1 MYLEKDK
8 KRLLNRNKKQLLKAR
23 AKKILKE
30 RFFDEDFLTQSHIG
44 IFATTPKNCSCKE
57 CGNARR
63 HYKHVTLKEK
73 ILLDKCHPDNV
84 KYWKV

>member
-8 KRLLNRNKKQLLKAR
+8 KRLLNRNKKQLLKVR
-23 AKKILKE
+23 AGKILK
-30 RFFDEDFLTQSHIG
+30 RIFFDEDFVTQSHIG
-44 IFATTPKNCSCKE
+44 IFATTPKKCSCKG

-63 HYKHVTLKEK
+63 HYKDVTLKEK
-73 ILLDKCHPDNV
+73 MFLDKCHPDNS